1 MDIVRNCFQNID
13 RKYDFYNRLRIT
25 ALSIGAR
32 YYNRLQISA
41 TRIVDT
47 VFFNRLR
54 KTTARTDGGGFAN
67 VCENRLSSIKG
78 LISGNAKYV
87 YSSNAAVYFI
97 DFPGRSH

>member
-47 VFFNRLR
+47 VFS
-54 KTTARTDGGGFAN
+54 T
-67 VCENRLSSIKG
+67 VCEKLP
-78 LISGNAKYV
+78 LEQMAVVLQTFAKIGY
-87 YSSNAAVYFI
+87 
-97 DFPGRSH
+97 HQ